1 VKNIWNRIELIK
13 KMIIKNKLD
22 KAFGPVGNSAGIFLF
37 VAGLFITYFSFTG
50 LILVLIGAFVG
61 FTSTSTSIDFDNKRL
76 RFSNNIFGI
85 IPVGQWISIQSGM
98 KIDIKK
104 SNKVWR
110 AYSRSNRTL
119 KIADNDFR
127 LILYDS
133 NGKEIIPLQKA
144 KNLDSA
150 KLNLDALRKQLGIGV
165 N

>member
-1 VKNIWNRIELIK
+1 METR
-13 KMIIKNKLD
+13 NKLGNV
-22 KAFGPVGNSAGIFLF
+22 FGPVGNSAGSFVF
-37 VAGLFITYFSFTG
+37 VAGLVITYFSLTG

-61 FTSTSTSIDFDNKRL
+61 FTSTSTLIDFDKKRI

-98 KIDIKK
+98 KIGIKK

-110 AYSRSNRTL
+110 GYSRSNRIL
-119 KIADNDFR
+119 DIADNDYRIF
-127 LILYDS
+127 IYDP

-144 KNLDSA
+144 NNLDSA
-150 KLNLDALRKQLGIGV
+150 KRNLDTLSKQLGIDI